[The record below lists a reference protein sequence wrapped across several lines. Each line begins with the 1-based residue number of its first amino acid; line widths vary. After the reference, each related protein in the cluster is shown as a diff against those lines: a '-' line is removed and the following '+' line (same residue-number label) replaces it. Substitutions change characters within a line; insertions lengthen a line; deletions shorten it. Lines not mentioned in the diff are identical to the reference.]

1 MNRLSVGKRLYL
13 SVLGV
18 FIVFTTAFIV
28 FQQVRERQY
37 KLDLLEARL
46 EGYNERIE
54 ETFSELNLSDSL
66 RDDYVDRHIDPN
78 VRMTFIAPNGQ
89 VFYDNSRKIYHQ
101 QPLMDKRPEVLAA
114 KQKKPGV
121 ANGRSGKAIRNDT
134 LFVATYYPQ
143 DSVVIRSGLPIDNT
157 VAEWLSA
164 DSHFIIFA
172 LLAIGLLTFLLWRFI
187 RRLGSNI
194 TKLRIFAYR
203 ADHNE
208 SLDTEDLKEFPD
220 DELGEIAERIIKL
233 YKRLQSTRKEQDMLK
248 RQLTQNVAHELKTPV
263 ASIQGYMETIIS
275 NPRMD
280 PKTKDLFLE
289 RCYTQSQRLSTLLR
303 DISTLNRLDDG
314 SDMIDF
320 YEVNIS
326 EIMQNIVKDTAL
338 QMEEKQMKLV
348 NLLPDNIVVLGNQ
361 GLLYSIFRNLT
372 DNAIAYAGQG
382 TTVTVEAK
390 DLGDDWQFAFY
401 DNGVGVPA
409 QDLPRLFE
417 RFYRVDKGRSRKLGG
432 TGLGL
437 AIVKNAVKLHGGTIR
452 VSNRL
457 EGGLRFDFEINKGE

>member
-1 MNRLSVGKRLYL
+1 MNKISVGKRLYL

-18 FIVFTTAFIV
+18 FILFAVAFIV

-66 RDDYVDRHIDPN
+66 RDIYVASHIDPN

-89 VFYDNSRKIYHQ
+89 VFYDNARKIYST
-101 QPLMDKRPEVLAA
+101 QPLMDKRPEVLLA
-114 KQKKPGV
+114 KEKKPGI

-157 VAEWLSA
+157 VSEWLSA

-172 LLAIGLLTFLLWRFI
+172 ISAMALLTFLLWRFI

-275 NPRMD
+275 NPNMD

-289 RCYTQSQRLSTLLR
+289 RCYSQSQRLSTLLR

-338 QMEEKQMKLV
+338 QVAEKQMTLR
-348 NLLPDNIVVLGNQ
+348 NLLPTGITVLGNQ

-372 DNAIAYAGQG
+372 DNAIAYAGVG
-382 TTVTVEAK
+382 TTITVQAQ
-390 DLGDDWQFAFY
+390 DLGDSWHFSFW

-452 VSNRL
+452 VSNRI
-457 EGGLRFDFEINKGE
+457 EGGLQFDFDIAKGE